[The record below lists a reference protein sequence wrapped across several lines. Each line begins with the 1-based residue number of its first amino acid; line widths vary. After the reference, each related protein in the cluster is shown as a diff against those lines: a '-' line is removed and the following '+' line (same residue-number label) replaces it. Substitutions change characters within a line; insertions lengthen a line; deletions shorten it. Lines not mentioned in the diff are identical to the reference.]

1 MPLDDETKRRIGA
14 SVSERGALTEDSGR
28 FRGVVRVSLDATEGV
43 RSVAHS
49 GDHDMIIDEPIE
61 RGGTD
66 EGASPLAH
74 FLSGI
79 GA

>member
-14 SVSERGALTEDSGR
+14 SVSEREALTEDSGR
-28 FRGVVRVSLDATEGV
+28 FRGIVRVSLDAIEGV

-49 GDHDMIIDEPIE
+49 SDHDMIIDEPVE

-66 EGASPLAH
+66 KGASPLAH